1 MGYSQLKAPQG
12 LSKSLNLKFQ
22 EIILDFALLI
32 RLISI
37 VFSELIE
44 LVYELLIP
52 LLLVMNLLGFKK
64 LKPN

>member
-1 MGYSQLKAPQG
+1 MGYSQLKAPQD

-44 LVYELLIP
+44 LIYKLLIP
-52 LLLVMNLLGFKK
+52 FLLVMNLLGFKK

>member
-1 MGYSQLKAPQG
+1 MGYSQLKAPQD

-44 LVYELLIP
+44 LVYQLLI
-52 LLLVMNLLGFKK
+52 LFFLVMNLLGFKK

>member
-1 MGYSQLKAPQG
+1 MGYSQLKAPQS

>member
-1 MGYSQLKAPQG
+1 MGYSQLKAPQS

-52 LLLVMNLLGFKK
+52 FLLVKNLLGFKK

>member
-1 MGYSQLKAPQG
+1 MGYSQLKAPQC

-52 LLLVMNLLGFKK
+52 FLLVINLLGFKK

>member
-1 MGYSQLKAPQG
+1 MGYSQLKAPQD

-37 VFSELIE
+37 VLSELIE

-52 LLLVMNLLGFKK
+52 FLLVINLLGFKK

>member
-12 LSKSLNLKFQ
+12 LNKSLNLKFQ

-44 LVYELLIP
+44 LVYKLIIR
-52 LLLVMNLLGFKK
+52 K
-64 LKPN
+64 LIQSTHKIQC

>member
-1 MGYSQLKAPQG
+1 MGYSQLKAPQD

-44 LVYELLIP
+44 LIYELLIP
-52 LLLVMNLLGFKK
+52 FLLVMNLLGFKK

>member
-1 MGYSQLKAPQG
+1 MGYSQLKAPQS

-44 LVYELLIP
+44 LIYKLLIP
-52 LLLVMNLLGFKK
+52 FLLVINLLGFKK

>member
-1 MGYSQLKAPQG
+1 MSYSQLKAPQD

-44 LVYELLIP
+44 LVYELLI
-52 LLLVMNLLGFKK
+52 LFLLVMNLLGFKK

>member
-1 MGYSQLKAPQG
+1 MGYSQLKAPQD

-44 LVYELLIP
+44 LIYKLLIP
-52 LLLVMNLLGFKK
+52 FLLVINLLGFKK

>member
-1 MGYSQLKAPQG
+1 MGYSQLKAPQD

-52 LLLVMNLLGFKK
+52 FLLVMNLLGFKK

>member
-1 MGYSQLKAPQG
+1 MGYSQLKAPQD

-44 LVYELLIP
+44 LVYELLI
-52 LLLVMNLLGFKK
+52 LFLLVMNLLGFKK

>member
-1 MGYSQLKAPQG
+1 MGYSQLKAPQD

-22 EIILDFALLI
+22 EIIIDFALLI

-44 LVYELLIP
+44 LVYELLI
-52 LLLVMNLLGFKK
+52 LFLLVMNLLGFKK

>member
-1 MGYSQLKAPQG
+1 MGYSQLKAPQS

-52 LLLVMNLLGFKK
+52 FLLVMNLLGFKK

>member
-44 LVYELLIP
+44 LVYELLI
-52 LLLVMNLLGFKK
+52 LFLLVMNLLGFKK

>member
-44 LVYELLIP
+44 LIYELLI
-52 LLLVMNLLGFKK
+52 LFFLVMNLLGFKK

>member
-1 MGYSQLKAPQG
+1 MGYSQLKAPQS

-44 LVYELLIP
+44 LVYELLI
-52 LLLVMNLLGFKK
+52 LFLLVMNLLGFKK

>member
-44 LVYELLIP
+44 LIFKLLIP
-52 LLLVMNLLGFKK
+52 FLLVINFLGFKK

>member
-1 MGYSQLKAPQG
+1 MGYSQLKAPQD
-12 LSKSLNLKFQ
+12 LTKSLNLKFQ

-44 LVYELLIP
+44 LVYELLI
-52 LLLVMNLLGFKK
+52 LFFLVMNLLGFKK

>member
-1 MGYSQLKAPQG
+1 MGYSQLKAPQD
-12 LSKSLNLKFQ
+12 LTKSLNLKFQ

-44 LVYELLIP
+44 LIYKLLIP
-52 LLLVMNLLGFKK
+52 FLLVINLLGFKK

>member
-12 LSKSLNLKFQ
+12 LSKSLNLKLQ

-44 LVYELLIP
+44 LVYELLI
-52 LLLVMNLLGFKK
+52 LFLLVMNLLGFKK

>member
-1 MGYSQLKAPQG
+1 MGYSQLKAPQD

-44 LVYELLIP
+44 LVYELLI
-52 LLLVMNLLGFKK
+52 LFFLVMNLLGFKK